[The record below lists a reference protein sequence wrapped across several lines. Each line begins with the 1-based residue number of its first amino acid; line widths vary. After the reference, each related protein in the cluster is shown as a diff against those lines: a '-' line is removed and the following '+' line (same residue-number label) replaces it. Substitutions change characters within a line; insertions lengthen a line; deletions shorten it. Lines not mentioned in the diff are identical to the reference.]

1 MLEGLKLG
9 VVESFHYLYDELC
22 PSGGC
27 ELATIARAR
36 AA

>member
-9 VVESFHYLYDELC
+9 IVESFHYLYDELC

-27 ELATIARAR
+27 ELTTIARTR